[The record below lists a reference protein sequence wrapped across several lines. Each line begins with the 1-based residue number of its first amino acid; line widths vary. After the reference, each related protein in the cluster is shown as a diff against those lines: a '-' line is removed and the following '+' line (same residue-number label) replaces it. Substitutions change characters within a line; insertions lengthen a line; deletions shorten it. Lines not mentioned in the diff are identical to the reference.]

1 MNSEDV
7 YNYFM
12 LQANLWNAAMSWIR
26 NKVKDTEY
34 QSIPYRINK
43 VCLVDGGCI
52 SLSITFLIEDT
63 EVDETYRLSVKEL
76 ENV

>member
-34 QSIPYRINK
+34 QSVPYRINK
-43 VCLVDGGCI
+43 VYLIDGGCI
-52 SLSITFLIEDT
+52 SLSITFLMDGI
-63 EVDETYRLSVKEL
+63 EVDETYKLSVKEL